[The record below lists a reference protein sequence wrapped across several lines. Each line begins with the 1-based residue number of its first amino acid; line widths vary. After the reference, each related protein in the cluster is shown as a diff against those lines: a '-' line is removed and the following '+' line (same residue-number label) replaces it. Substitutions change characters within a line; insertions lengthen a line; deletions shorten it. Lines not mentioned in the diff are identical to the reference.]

1 MSLFTSSPTARG
13 KGGAPNNAILA
24 FVSHEE
30 RKRFK
35 TTFEYQRILSPL
47 ITMDMRELII
57 NDVTSERNNNGG
69 NYNGGSSHH
78 GSSHQNAGY
87 YNGGYPQYPYYNGGY
102 PQYGYN
108 DASRS
113 YQHYLHPYYPQ
124 TGYAA
129 SANYPSNW
137 PELGQASPM
146 STPARP
152 PTGQTA
158 APWISP
164 AFQRYHRGLDYGP
177 QGGPGVFDLGL
188 TGAVWRGRVLRGYV
202 QDSKSVAASFLA
214 VQCVEFEATMRLNLR
229 DDMSCSW
236 VVATCRSMVGGGR
249 VSWGDGRG
257 SGGDT
262 HTRGGGQRPRR
273 G

>member
-1 MSLFTSSPTARG
+1 MVDLLIMDLLIRMLGTTMVGTRSIRTTMVGSRSMATTTRRDLTSIIFTHIIIRPDIR
-13 KGGAPNNAILA
+13 
-24 FVSHEE
+24 
-30 RKRFK
+30 
-35 TTFEYQRILSPL
+35 QL
-47 ITMDMRELII
+47 ITTPITCR
-57 NDVTSERNNNGG
+57 
-69 NYNGGSSHH
+69 
-78 GSSHQNAGY
+78 
-87 YNGGYPQYPYYNGGY
+87 
-102 PQYGYN
+102 
-108 DASRS
+108 RS
-113 YQHYLHPYYPQ
+113 VRLLRRVLRHV
-124 TGYAA
+124 
-129 SANYPSNW
+129 
-137 PELGQASPM
+137 
-146 STPARP
+146 P
-152 PTGQTA
+152 PPGQTA